1 MLVSILSTLTVL
13 GKDAEKRESV
23 HTDGGNVTWYG
34 HYGKSMEE
42 LNIGSKIK
50 DRPTMT

>member
-1 MLVSILSTLTVL
+1 MLLSILSKLMVL

-23 HTDGGNVTWYG
+23 HTAGGNVTWYV
-34 HYGKSMEE
+34 HYGKSTEE

-50 DRPTMT
+50 DRVTI